1 MHFNSSHQDEPITY
15 HFNKSVSTID
25 TYVFLY
31 THINYNMSNNTTSLY
46 QQRLVELLGL
56 GQ

>member
-15 HFNKSVSTID
+15 YFNKNVPTIN
-25 TYVFLY
+25 TYVFLC
-31 THINYNMSNNTTSLY
+31 THINYNISNNITSLY
-46 QQRLVELLGL
+46 QQRLVELLGP